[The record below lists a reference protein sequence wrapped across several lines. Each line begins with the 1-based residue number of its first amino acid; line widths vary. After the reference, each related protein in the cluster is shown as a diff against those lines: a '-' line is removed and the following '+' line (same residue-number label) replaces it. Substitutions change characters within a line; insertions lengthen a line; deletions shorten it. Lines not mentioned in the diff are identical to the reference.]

1 MYDTLLFDLDG
12 TLTDPFEGITNSVL
26 YALKKCGIDER
37 DRRKLAA
44 FIGPPL
50 LDSFRTYYNM
60 DDAQAR
66 RALAFYREYYA
77 DKGIFE
83 NRVYASIPETLAALA
98 ARGKR
103 LYVATSKPE
112 YFARKVL
119 GHFSLGRFFSG
130 VAGASMDETRTDKAE
145 VIAYALEKFSLSG
158 EHAVMIGDRKHDVIG
173 AKKNGLPC
181 IGVLYGF
188 GSREELLAAGADAL
202 AKTPE
207 DLISL
212 V

>member
-1 MYDTLLFDLDG
+1 
-12 TLTDPFEGITNSVL
+12 
-26 YALKKCGIDER
+26 
-37 DRRKLAA
+37 
-44 FIGPPL
+44 
-50 LDSFRTYYNM
+50 
-60 DDAQAR
+60 
-66 RALAFYREYYA
+66 
-77 DKGIFE
+77 
-83 NRVYASIPETLAALA
+83 
-98 ARGKR
+98 
-103 LYVATSKPE
+103 
-112 YFARKVL
+112 
-119 GHFSLGRFFSG
+119 
-130 VAGASMDETRTDKAE
+130 MDETRTDKAE

-207 DLISL
+207 GLISL